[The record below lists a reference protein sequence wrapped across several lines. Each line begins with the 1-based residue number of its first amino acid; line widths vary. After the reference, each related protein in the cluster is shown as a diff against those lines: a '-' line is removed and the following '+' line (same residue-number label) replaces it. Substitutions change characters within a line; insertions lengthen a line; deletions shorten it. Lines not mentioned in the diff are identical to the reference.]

1 MRIILTFIL
10 TGLISFT
17 SLNSQRNCGAME
29 VLERQ
34 LRENPE
40 MLQNMEEIERQVEE
54 YLRTHPTG
62 HGERVVITIPT
73 VFHVLYR
80 TTTENIS
87 DAQIM
92 TQLDV
97 LNQDF
102 SATNGDI
109 GLTPALFSGLVANA
123 EIQFCLATQTPTGGA
138 TTGITRKSTT
148 VSAWGTNDSVK
159 KSSQGGVDP
168 WDASKYLNIWICNIG
183 GGILGYAQF
192 PGGSAAT
199 DGVVLDYRYTGT
211 IGTATAPF
219 NKGRTGTHE
228 VGHWL
233 NLRHIWGDAT
243 CGSDLVSDTP
253 VHNTSN
259 YGCPAYPHYSTCTGT
274 PVEMTMN
281 YMDYTDDACM
291 YMFSAGQKT
300 RMRAVLEGLGA
311 RASLATS
318 PGCSPP
324 SGGGGTCNAPTNL
337 AASSVTASSAVCS
350 WAAVSGATSY
360 TFEYKTNAATTWT
373 VQTLTGNS
381 TLLSGLTASTTYN
394 TRVKVTCSSGSSAY
408 SSTVNFTTSASSST
422 CNAPTGL
429 TPSNITST
437 TVTCSWSPVT
447 GASSYTFEIKSNS
460 ATTWTT
466 FNTTS
471 TSINLSGLTASTTYN
486 TRVLA
491 TCSSGNSPYS
501 SIVNFTSAA
510 AGCTDNFESNN
521 SQSAAK
527 PIAPGTTINAL
538 VGTSTDVDWFKFSNT
553 STQKNIKV
561 TMTNLVADYDMILYR
576 SSTQVGLSENTGT
589 ANEQIIYN
597 TTTAA
602 TTYYVKVYGYNGAFS
617 LSQCY
622 NLLAQISG
630 SSFRTASGETEEV
643 TPVTG
648 EFLVF
653 PNPAANEVSLV
664 LPFGKGGEGTLT
676 IMDITGKV
684 LFNQDMKSEEADE
697 THNLDITGFKPG
709 LYLVNFRTGK
719 MNYTQKLAVSDNR

>member
-350 WAAVSGATSY
+350 WAAVSGAASY

-373 VQTLTGNS
+373 VINTSGNS
-381 TLLSGLTASTTYN
+381 TLLSGLSASTTYN
-394 TRVKVTCSSGSSAY
+394 TRVKTNCSSGSSAY
-408 SSTVNFTTSASSST
+408 STTVNFTTLASSGTCTDNYESNNTKSASKT
-422 CNAPTGL
+422 I
-429 TPSNITST
+429 TP
-437 TVTCSWSPVT
+437 
-447 GASSYTFEIKSNS
+447 G
-460 ATTWTT
+460 
-466 FNTTS
+466 
-471 TSINLSGLTASTTYN
+471 TSIN
-486 TRVLA
+486 A
-491 TCSSGNSPYS
+491 T
-501 SIVNFTSAA
+501 I
-510 AGCTDNFESNN
+510 
-521 SQSAAK
+521 
-527 PIAPGTTINAL
+527 
-538 VGTSTDVDWFKFSNT
+538 GTSTDVDWFKFANT
-553 STQKNIKV
+553 TSQKNIKV
-561 TMTNLVADYDMILYR
+561 TMTNLAADYDMILYR
-576 SSTQVGLSENTGT
+576 SNTQVGISENTGT
-589 ANEQIIYN
+589 ANEQILYN
-597 TTTAA
+597 NTQSA
-602 TTYYVKVYGYNGAFS
+602 TTYYLKVYGYNGAFS
-617 LSQCY
+617 ASQCY

-630 SSFRTASGETEEV
+630 SSFRTASGEIEEV

>member
-1 MRIILTFIL
+1 
-10 TGLISFT
+10 
-17 SLNSQRNCGAME
+17 ME

-350 WAAVSGATSY
+350 WAAVSGAASY

-373 VQTLTGNS
+373 VINTSGNS
-381 TLLSGLTASTTYN
+381 TLLSGLSASTTYN
-394 TRVKVTCSSGSSAY
+394 TRVKTNCSSGSSAY
-408 SSTVNFTTSASSST
+408 STTVNFTTLASSGTCTDNYESNNTKSASKT
-422 CNAPTGL
+422 I
-429 TPSNITST
+429 TP
-437 TVTCSWSPVT
+437 
-447 GASSYTFEIKSNS
+447 G
-460 ATTWTT
+460 
-466 FNTTS
+466 
-471 TSINLSGLTASTTYN
+471 TSIN
-486 TRVLA
+486 A
-491 TCSSGNSPYS
+491 T
-501 SIVNFTSAA
+501 I
-510 AGCTDNFESNN
+510 
-521 SQSAAK
+521 
-527 PIAPGTTINAL
+527 
-538 VGTSTDVDWFKFSNT
+538 GTSTDVDWFKFANT
-553 STQKNIKV
+553 TSQKNIKV
-561 TMTNLVADYDMILYR
+561 TMTNLAADYDMILYR
-576 SSTQVGLSENTGT
+576 SNTQVGISENTGT
-589 ANEQIIYN
+589 ANEQILYN
-597 TTTAA
+597 NTQSA
-602 TTYYVKVYGYNGAFS
+602 TTYYLKVYGYNGAFS
-617 LSQCY
+617 ASQCY

>member
-350 WAAVSGATSY
+350 WAAVSGAASY

-373 VQTLTGNS
+373 VINTSGNS
-381 TLLSGLTASTTYN
+381 TLLSGLSASTTYN
-394 TRVKVTCSSGSSAY
+394 TRVKTNCSSGSSAY
-408 SSTVNFTTSASSST
+408 STTVNFTTLASSGTCTDNYESNNTKSASKT
-422 CNAPTGL
+422 I
-429 TPSNITST
+429 TP
-437 TVTCSWSPVT
+437 
-447 GASSYTFEIKSNS
+447 G
-460 ATTWTT
+460 
-466 FNTTS
+466 
-471 TSINLSGLTASTTYN
+471 TSIN
-486 TRVLA
+486 A
-491 TCSSGNSPYS
+491 T
-501 SIVNFTSAA
+501 I
-510 AGCTDNFESNN
+510 
-521 SQSAAK
+521 
-527 PIAPGTTINAL
+527 
-538 VGTSTDVDWFKFSNT
+538 GTSTDVDWFKFANT
-553 STQKNIKV
+553 TSQKNIKV
-561 TMTNLVADYDMILYR
+561 TMTNLAADYDMILYR
-576 SSTQVGLSENTGT
+576 SNTQVGISENTGT
-589 ANEQIIYN
+589 ANEQILYN
-597 TTTAA
+597 NTQSA
-602 TTYYVKVYGYNGAFS
+602 TTYYLKVYGYNGAFS
-617 LSQCY
+617 ASQCY